1 MDDHIEGTRDLAKGV
16 HVLRQQGI
24 TAEGEIIFEV
34 GEDFTLTAEQML
46 ELLEREELGAAGGI
60 GDSGEQ
66 MTIKIQLDPEL
77 YKHIRALVHA
87 ELDTQKSRQRIEQ
100 LAMKIRAQ
108 LDQLSGPK

>member
-1 MDDHIEGTRDLAKGV
+1 VDNHIERTRDVAKAV
-16 HVLRQQGI
+16 HVLRQQEI

-34 GEDFTLTAEQML
+34 GEDFTLTADQML
-46 ELLEREELGAAGGI
+46 ELLEREGLDAAGGI
-60 GDSGEQ
+60 GESGEQ

-77 YKHIRALVHA
+77 YNHIRALVHA

-108 LDQLSGPK
+108 LDQLSGPR

>member
-1 MDDHIEGTRDLAKGV
+1 MDNHIERTSDLAKGV

-34 GEDFTLTAEQML
+34 GEDFALTADQML
-46 ELLEREELGAAGGI
+46 ELLEREELDAAGGI
-60 GDSGEQ
+60 GDSGEL

-77 YKHIRALVHA
+77 YNHIRALVHA